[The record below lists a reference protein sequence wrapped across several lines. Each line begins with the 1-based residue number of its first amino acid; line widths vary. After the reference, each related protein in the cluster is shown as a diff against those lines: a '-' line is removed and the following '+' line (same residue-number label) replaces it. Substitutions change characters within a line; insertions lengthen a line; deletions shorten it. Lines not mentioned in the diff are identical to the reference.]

1 MPAVPGCLALL
12 AGPRAELISSKLR
25 LISAVFGET
34 LRDVR
39 SQRLRGAIFGETLC
53 DVRSQRC
60 TSHMPD
66 DLALALTNEEP

>member
-1 MPAVPGCLALL
+1 MPGTDRAVAAVPDVPAVPAVPGCLALL
-12 AGPRAELISSKLR
+12 AGPPAKLISSKLR

-34 LRDVR
+34 LRDVH
-39 SQRLRGAIFGETLC
+39 
-53 DVRSQRC
+53 SQRC